1 MKKLAYT
8 TVALLSFCAWQP
20 SAFAQT
26 ADSILSDTHIVS
38 QSFVEAEVIRVKPI
52 ARTITVKGE
61 KRGETRQFNVPEGA
75 RISVNGQQAR
85 LRDLRRGDNIRVS
98 FVKRDAGVVVEQIR
112 MPDAPV
118 TLTQRRANPVVAE
131 ATPAMLPSTASFLPI
146 ILVLGLFSL
155 AGAALV
161 RSRRA

>member
-26 ADSILSDTHIVS
+26 NDSILSDTHIVG
-38 QSFVEAEVIRVKPI
+38 QNFVEAKVMRVNTTT
-52 ARTITVKGE
+52 RTITVKGE
-61 KRGETRQFNVPEGA
+61 NRGETRQFSVPEGVL
-75 RISVNGQQAR
+75 ISVNGKQAR
-85 LRDLRRGDNIRVS
+85 LRDMRRGDNVRIN
-98 FVKRDAGVVVEQIR
+98 FVKRDNRVVVEQIR

-118 TLTQRRANPVVAE
+118 TLAQRRANPVVAE
-131 ATPAMLPSTASFLPI
+131 ATPVMLPSTASFLPI
-146 ILVLGLFSL
+146 TLVLGLFSL